1 MELFFYKE
9 EFQIGLQVPFFP
21 RACLPPFPHGLRGKL
36 SSIDVAL
43 QRRVYHWIRPYSF
56 TTDHYTTLC
65 LFQPGY
71 LSTEDFLPPLE
82 DKQRKNTSADLWI
95 LLCFSLTI
103 ENTLESKPVSPVS
116 FLSNAVNSRE
126 GTSTRKSIRAKGI
139 REEQTQARGEKSVTE
154 RQKME
159 GIVGTA
165 WKAWQR
171 AWSKNFQ
178 LRRRSVFAC
187 E

>member
-21 RACLPPFPHGLRGKL
+21 ALVCPHFLTDYGENWVL
-36 SSIDVAL
+36 SMSRYNLVFTTGFARTLL
-43 QRRVYHWIRPYSF
+43 QRTTIR
-56 TTDHYTTLC
+56 LC

-71 LSTEDFLPPLE
+71 LSTEDFLPPLQ

-103 ENTLESKPVSPVS
+103 ENTLESKSVSPVS

-126 GTSTRKSIRAKGI
+126 ERSTRKSVRAKGI

-154 RQKME
+154 RRKMG

-171 AWSKNFQ
+171 AWSKNFK